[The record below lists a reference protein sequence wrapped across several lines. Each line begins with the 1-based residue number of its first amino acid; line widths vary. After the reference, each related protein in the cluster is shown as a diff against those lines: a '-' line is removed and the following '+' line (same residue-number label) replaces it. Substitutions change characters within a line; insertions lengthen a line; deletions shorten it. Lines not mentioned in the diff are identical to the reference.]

1 MVTRTPLR
9 SALFALTLAST
20 LLACGEDLAPSQT
33 QWAQWVTEHAAV
45 AKATRAR
52 FNKLA
57 GEAGRVTAVGAAVTS
72 KDRLSSELRRVGR
85 DVDSL
90 EGAILKGQEVVS
102 HSIEYGKND
111 AVLAAKGDA
120 DRRWQSLAGHVE
132 TDLKALETEFGA
144 LQKLNAAE
152 TTRVAAAAAAA
163 TAAQGTVYDAHRLSH
178 QGGSFDFGDI
188 TFKKG
193 KPEIDTDKAETKAE
207 LDRLVALFK
216 TCDDFKADL
225 VGHSDKAGDS
235 KRNEKVSEERA
246 QAVRKYLIE
255 KGVKDTQLGKAT
267 GVGGREPLVDEP
279 DPDSEAEK
287 KMDPKA
293 LDAARAKNRRI
304 TLKVTGTCK

>member
-1 MVTRTPLR
+1 
-9 SALFALTLAST
+9 SALFALTLAGLAGT
-20 LLACGEDLAPSQT
+20 LLPACAEDLGATQT
-33 QWAQWVTEHAAV
+33 QWTQWVAEHSTA
-45 AKATRAR
+45 AKATRVR

-57 GEAGRVTAVGAAVTS
+57 GEAAKLTPVGAAVAS
-72 KDRLSSELRRVGR
+72 RDHLSVEMKRVGA

-90 EGAILKGQEVVS
+90 EGVLLKGQDVVT
-102 HSIEYGKND
+102 HAAEYGKNEHLKLSIAD
-111 AVLAAKGDA
+111 V
-120 DRRWQSLAGHVE
+120 DRRWQSVNGRLE

-144 LQKLNAAE
+144 LQRLNATE
-152 TTRVAAAAAAA
+152 TTKVAAAAAAA
-163 TAAQGTVYDAHRLSH
+163 TAAQGTVYDARRLSH
-178 QGGSFDFGDI
+178 QGGSFDLGDI
-188 TFKKG
+188 AFKKG
-193 KPEIDTDKAETKAE
+193 KAEIDTDKAESKAE

-225 VGHSDKAGDS
+225 VGHSDKSGDS

-255 KGVKDTQLGKAT
+255 KGVKDTQLGKVT

-293 LDAARAKNRRI
+293 LDAARVKNRRI